1 MRPVPAAAQRTKGP
15 GLFCFSLF
23 WFQYSI
29 VSFRMQSR
37 KETKRAFSA
46 RSARGA
52 TTDRQPRKSHDGA
65 PLCRLFQMR
74 DRGFRKNGAVSA
86 SETPQFFRHNVRR
99 VAVGFGRSHFRSRLP
114 FLFPAFAGAGFAG
127 VGPVCAEPVRPLTSG
142 RPSDRMKS
150 YRDGGRAAFSAC
162 FLYIDTSCIMCT

>member
-23 WFQYSI
+23 RFQYSI

-37 KETKRAFSA
+37 RKTNRAFPGWSA
-46 RSARGA
+46 GERQRTGSRENHMTARPSVAFFKCETGGSGK
-52 TTDRQPRKSHDGA
+52 TEPFPRRRRHDSSGNI
-65 PLCRLFQMR
+65 RW
-74 DRGFRKNGAVSA
+74 
-86 SETPQFFRHNVRR
+86 

-127 VGPVCAEPVRPLTSG
+127 VGPVCAEPVRRPLTNG
-142 RPSDRMKS
+142 RPSDRMRS

-162 FLYIDTSCIMCT
+162 FLYIDTSCIMRA